1 MTREDAKKLLP
12 IIKAYSEGKTVQTLY
27 DSINNEWED
36 LSEPAFNACPFIYRI
51 KPESTYRPFNNGKEC
66 LEEMMK
72 HQPFGL
78 VKYYDKFISII
89 SIDYYGVKHLY
100 EKEPVNLDYS
110 ESLRYLKFIDGTP
123 FGIKEN

>member
-12 IIKAYSEGKTVQTLY
+12 IIKAYSEGKTVQTF
-27 DSINNEWED
+27 DSTHNKWND
-36 LSEPAFNACPFIYRI
+36 LSEPVFDGYPSIYRI

-78 VKYYDKFISII
+78 VKYYDIFISII
-89 SIDYYGVKHLY
+89 SIDDYGVEYLY

-110 ESLRYLKFIDGTP
+110 ESLRYLKFIDGAP
-123 FGIKEN
+123 FGIKKE

>member
-1 MTREDAKKLLP
+1 MTREEAKELLP
-12 IIKAYSEGKTVQTLY
+12 LIQAFAEGKKIEYSV
-27 DSINNEWED
+27 NGKNW
-36 LSEPAFNACPFIYRI
+36 SETEKPIWDNYYIYRI

-89 SIDYYGVKHLY
+89 SIDYFGVKHLY

-110 ESLRYLKFIDGTP
+110 ESLRYLKFIDGAP
-123 FGIKEN
+123 FGIKKE

>member
-51 KPESTYRPFNNGKEC
+51 KPESTYRPFNNRKEC

-72 HQPFGL
+72 HKPFGL
-78 VKYYDKFISII
+78 VEYDDIFISII
-89 SIDYYGVKHLY
+89 SIDDYGVEYLY

-110 ESLRYLKFIDGTP
+110 ESLRHLKFIDGVP
-123 FGIKEN
+123 FGINN